1 MISRLQFVEKAL
13 LFHKLKPYLKWKR
26 GLGPLFQAFFPLQ
39 PRFFLNKAAVFRH
52 SQGANDIAP
61 FLMPHIKCLSGR
73 PGVLS
78 P

>member
-1 MISRLQFVEKAL
+1 MQPQFVEKAL

-52 SQGANDIAP
+52 SQAAWKNIMQP
-61 FLMPHIKCLSGR
+61 TLSFIFSVSLG
-73 PGVLS
+73 GLV
-78 P
+78 